1 MIGVLGANGF
11 VGSAVCLA
19 LKKRKIKYKKVTRKN
34 FLKYQ
39 KYKFS
44 ILINSSMPSKRF
56 WAKKY
61 PKKDYFETVLK
72 TKYFRD
78 NFKYKKFVHIS
89 TISSR
94 CQKNTVYGLN
104 KKKSEDIIKKK
115 SNFIIFRLGP
125 MYGRGLNKGVLLDLI
140 SSKKVFVSK
149 KSKYSFTNVDWV
161 ANYIVKNLKKKNFK
175 NQVIE
180 VGSTDYLSLEYIK
193 KVINSKSTFYGET
206 DNQIIKNPNMK
217 NKSSSKNVIHY
228 LKKLVN

>member
-11 VGSAVCLA
+11 VGSALCLA
-19 LKKRKIKYKKVTRKN
+19 LKRNKIKFKKITRKN

-56 WAKKY
+56 WAKKN
-61 PKKDYFETVLK
+61 PRMDYCETVLK

-78 NFKYKKFVHIS
+78 NFKYKKFIHLS

-94 CQKNTVYGLN
+94 CQKNTVYGAN
-104 KKKSEDIIKKK
+104 KKKSEDLIKKN

-125 MYGRGLNKGVLLDLI
+125 MYGRGLNKGVLVDLI
-140 SSKKVFVSK
+140 NSKNVFVSK
-149 KSKYSFTNVDWV
+149 KSNYSFTNVDWI
-161 ANYIVKNLKKKNFK
+161 ADYIIKNLKKNLK

-180 VGSTDYLSLEYIK
+180 IGSADYLTLEYIK
-193 KVINSKSTFYGET
+193 KVINSKSTFYGKI

-217 NKSSSKNVIHY
+217 NKSSSKDVIYY
-228 LKKLVN
+228 LKKFIN